1 LVYRR
6 TKTNYIKKKLIM
18 KKILITR
25 KLLKPCEEKASK
37 IFEAKFN
44 VNDELYS
51 QSKLIELSQGCDAIL
66 TSLTDKMDE
75 DTINKLPDTVKA
87 ISNFAV
93 GFGNIDLEAA
103 KKKNITVTN
112 TPDVLTDATAEIAM
126 LLILGAARRAS
137 EGIEYA
143 KNSNWK
149 WSADFLIG
157 KQLTGARLGIL
168 GMGRIGR
175 AVARLSKP
183 FGMKIHYHNRSKLSA
198 EHEAGATY
206 HENVKSLFSVS
217 DILAI
222 NCPAT
227 KETVNI
233 INKDTLEYFPT
244 GAIITNSARGDMIDD
259 DAMIDALNRKKIYAV
274 GLDVY
279 KGEPNLN
286 PGYLKHKNAFI
297 LPHLGSATKETRTAM
312 GNLAIDNI
320 DEFFKKGNCKNKV
333 N

>member
-1 LVYRR
+1 
-6 TKTNYIKKKLIM
+6 M

-25 KLLKPCEEKASK
+25 RLLKANEDKASNL
-37 IFEAKFN
+37 FDAKLN
-44 VNDELYS
+44 SNDELYS
-51 QSKLIELSQGCDAIL
+51 QIKLIELSKECDGIL
-66 TSLTDKMDE
+66 TSITDKMDE
-75 DTINKLPDTVKA
+75 ETINKLPDTVKI

-93 GFGNIDLEAA
+93 GFGNIDLKTA
-103 KKKNITVTN
+103 KKRNITVTN

-126 LLILGAARRAS
+126 LLILGAARRAP

-168 GMGRIGR
+168 GMGRIGK
-175 AVARLSKP
+175 AVAKLAKA
-183 FGMKIHYHNRSKLSA
+183 FGLIIHYHNRSKLSSKL
-198 EHEAGATY
+198 EMGATY
-206 HENVKSLFSVS
+206 HDSVKSLFSVS
-217 DILAI
+217 DFLSI
-222 NCPAT
+222 NCLAT
-227 KETVNI
+227 KETENI
-233 INKDTLEYFPT
+233 INAETLEYFPA
-244 GAIITNSARGDMIDD
+244 GAIIINSARGDMIDD
-259 DAMIDALNRKKIYAV
+259 EAMINALNRRKIYAL

-286 PGYLKHKNAFI
+286 PGYLNIKDVFI

-312 GNLAIDNI
+312 ANLAIDNL
-320 DEFFKKGNCKNKV
+320 DEFFKTGNCKNKV

>member
-1 LVYRR
+1 M
-6 TKTNYIKKKLIM
+6 N
-18 KKILITR
+18 
-25 KLLKPCEEKASK
+25 EE
-37 IFEAKFN
+37 
-44 VNDELYS
+44 
-51 QSKLIELSQGCDAIL
+51 
-66 TSLTDKMDE
+66 
-75 DTINKLPDTVKA
+75 TINKLPDSVKI

-103 KKKNITVTN
+103 KKRVIAVTN

-126 LLILGAARRAS
+126 LLILGAARRVT

-157 KQLTGARLGIL
+157 KQLTGAKLGIL

-175 AVARLSKP
+175 TVAKLSRP
-183 FGMKIHYHNRSKLSA
+183 FGMKIHYHNRSRLSPNL
-198 EHEAGATY
+198 EEEATY
-206 HENVKSLFSVS
+206 HQNIKSLFSVS

-227 KETVNI
+227 KETINI
-233 INKDTLEYFPT
+233 INKESLEYFPN

-259 DAMIDALNRKKIYAV
+259 EAMLDALDRKKIYAV

-279 KGEPNLN
+279 KNEPNLN
-286 PGYLKHKNAFI
+286 PRYLKHKSAFI
-297 LPHLGSATKETRTAM
+297 LPHLGSATKDTRTAM

-320 DEFFKKGNCKNKV
+320 DEFLKTGKCKNQV

>member
-1 LVYRR
+1 
-6 TKTNYIKKKLIM
+6 M

-25 KLLKPCEEKASK
+25 RLLKASEEKASK
-37 IFEAKFN
+37 IFDVNINA
-44 VNDELYS
+44 NDELYS
-51 QSKLIELSQGCDAIL
+51 QSKLIELSQGHDAIL
-66 TSLTDKMDE
+66 TSLTDKIDE
-75 DTINKLPDTVKA
+75 DTINKLPDSIKV

-103 KKKNITVTN
+103 KKRGIAVTN

-126 LLILGAARRAS
+126 LLILGAARRAP
-137 EGIEYA
+137 EGIEHA
-143 KNSNWK
+143 KNSDWK

-175 AVARLSKP
+175 TVAKLSRP
-183 FGMKIHYHNRSKLSA
+183 FGMEIHYHNRSKLTP
-198 EHEAGATY
+198 ELEEGAIY
-206 HENVKSLFSVS
+206 HEDIKSLFSVS

-227 KETVNI
+227 KETINI
-233 INKDTLEYFPT
+233 INKETLEYFPT

-259 DAMIDALNRKKIYAV
+259 EALLDALDRRKIYSV

-286 PGYLKHKNAFI
+286 SGYLKHKSAFI
-297 LPHLGSATKETRTAM
+297 LPHLGSSTKQTRTAM
-312 GNLAIDNI
+312 GDLAVDNI
-320 DEFFKKGNCKNKV
+320 DEFFKTGKSKNKV

>member
-1 LVYRR
+1 
-6 TKTNYIKKKLIM
+6 M

-25 KLLKPCEEKASK
+25 KLLRSCEEKASK
-37 IFEAKFN
+37 IFDAKLN
-44 VNDELYS
+44 GNDELYS

-66 TSLTDKMDE
+66 TSLTDKMDK
-75 DTINKLPDTVKA
+75 DTINKLPDSIKA

-93 GFGNIDLEAA
+93 GFGNIDVEAA
-103 KKKNITVTN
+103 KDRNIIVTN

-157 KQLTGARLGIL
+157 KQLTGARLGVL

-175 AVARLSKP
+175 AVAKLAKA
-183 FGMKIHYHNRSKLSA
+183 FGMIIHYHNRSKLSP
-198 EHEAGATY
+198 ELEDGAIY
-206 HENVKSLFSVS
+206 HDSIKSLFSVS
-217 DILAI
+217 DFLSI

-233 INKDTLEYFPT
+233 INKETLKYFPT

-259 DAMIDALNRKKIYAV
+259 EAMLDALDRRKIYAV

-286 PGYLKHKNAFI
+286 PGYLKHESAFI

-312 GNLAIDNI
+312 ANLAIDNL
-320 DEFFKKGNCKNKV
+320 DEFFKTGNCKNKV

>member
-1 LVYRR
+1 
-6 TKTNYIKKKLIM
+6 M

-25 KLLKPCEEKASK
+25 KLIKSSEDYASK
-37 IFEAKFN
+37 VFDAKLN
-44 VNDELYS
+44 LNDELYS
-51 QSKLIELSQGCDAIL
+51 QSKLIELSQGCDAVL
-66 TSLTDKMDE
+66 TSLTEKMDK
-75 DTINKLPDTVKA
+75 DTISKLPDSVKI

-103 KKKNITVTN
+103 KKRGIAVTN
-112 TPDVLTDATAEIAM
+112 TPEVLTDATAEIAM
-126 LLILGAARRAS
+126 LLILGAARRTT
-137 EGIEYA
+137 EGIESA
-143 KNSNWK
+143 KNGNWK

-175 AVARLSKP
+175 AVAKLSRP
-183 FGMKIHYHNRSKLSA
+183 FGMKINYHNRSKLSSDL
-198 EHEAGATY
+198 ENGAIY
-206 HENVKSLFSVS
+206 HDSIKSLFSVS

-227 KETVNI
+227 KETTNI
-233 INKDTLEYFPT
+233 INKKTLEYFPT

-259 DAMIDALNRKKIYAV
+259 EAMLDALDRKKIYAV

-286 PGYLKHKNAFI
+286 PGYVKHKSAFI
-297 LPHLGSATKETRTAM
+297 LPHLGSATKETRIAM
-312 GNLAIDNI
+312 GNLAVSNLE
-320 DEFFKKGNCKNKV
+320 EFFKTGKCKNTV